1 MMSSMIVLIGS
12 PRVLLS
18 LPEAYARFYTEN
30 GSFSGLQRLLESLKV
45 KALVGDESEF
55 ESSFCSF

>member
-18 LPEAYARFYTEN
+18 LPEAYARFYTAN
-30 GSFSGLQRLLESLKV
+30 GSFSGLNKLLESWKV
-45 KALVGDESEF
+45 
-55 ESSFCSF
+55 